1 MIVGLRGD
9 KLPGRVSGGIGLLVT
24 ARLGLV
30 ADGRTAP
37 HGTTRR
43 QHPVALHG
51 VALGD
56 SRLARTHPV
65 RSPHYKISTHSQN
78 ASMFLASTR
87 YIFDNRKK
95 AWIKCC

>member
-1 MIVGLRGD
+1 MEIVDYEEYNNLRDYKVAKCGYL
-9 KLPGRVSGGIGLLVT
+9 LPGRVSGGVGLLVT

-37 HGTTRR
+37 HGTTRC

-56 SRLARTHPV
+56 SRLARTHSV
-65 RSPHYKISTHSQN
+65 RSPHYKTHTLLN
-78 ASMFLASTR
+78 INLLNF
-87 YIFDNRKK
+87 F
-95 AWIKCC
+95 